1 MEFSRPE
8 YWRGWLFASPGDLPN
23 PGNEP
28 RSPTLQILYCL
39 NHQRSPIFLRNLLNT
54 MENAEASMFNAN
66 SGFCSKCSHKL
77 CFTSNVNVIWCDMRS
92 VELRAAIRV
101 EDERYWQQY
110 VPCHSFLT
118 RIFFLKNNFWTC
130 IIWCDLFL
138 HFYIGVQPIISI
150 LPQTPLLSMCNDFI
164 ECWKDITLYVCVI
177 DLKGNDVAYIYLISP
192 FSNWRYTKGEPSSSP
207 GDVISILDYQSY
219 HRGFIAGANYK
230 RNIYCIQTNDYFL
243 CRKTT
248 CHILWLNVQWEKN
261 FK

>member
-1 MEFSRPE
+1 MRK
-8 YWRGWLFASPGDLPN
+8 LPC
-23 PGNEP
+23 
-28 RSPTLQILYCL
+28 SMQILGSVTSVHTNYVSHPMSMWFDVICEVSSWGL
-39 NHQRSPIFLRNLLNT
+39 PSEWRMKGTDSSMYLAI
-54 MENAEASMFNAN
+54 ASLQ
-66 SGFCSKCSHKL
+66 GF
-77 CFTSNVNVIWCDMRS
+77 
-92 VELRAAIRV
+92 
-101 EDERYWQQY
+101 
-110 VPCHSFLT
+110 
-118 RIFFLKNNFWTC
+118 FFLKNNFWTC